1 MCDTEE
7 TKKKRYLLATE
18 QKQAKDRLALRK
30 RASVT
35 SGGEQWYT
43 STVRHER
50 HVAKYCTV

>member
-35 SGGEQWYT
+35 SGGE
-43 STVRHER
+43 
-50 HVAKYCTV
+50 